1 MNALYS
7 SSLRVQLRD
16 GGAYYVPGM
25 LRVQAGRTESGR
37 LRLPH
42 ASVGTYGP
50 PRRLG
55 GSAFDYQNHMTT
67 PDFFQCLYPM
77 NAARVYAA

>member
-1 MNALYS
+1 MDVLDACS
-7 SSLRVQLRD
+7 IWIQLRY
-16 GGAYYVPGM
+16 GGADYVPGM
-25 LRVQAGRTESGR
+25 LQVQAGRTESGR

-42 ASVGTYGP
+42 ASVGTYRA
-50 PRRLG
+50 PRCLG

-77 NAARVYAA
+77 NAASVYAA